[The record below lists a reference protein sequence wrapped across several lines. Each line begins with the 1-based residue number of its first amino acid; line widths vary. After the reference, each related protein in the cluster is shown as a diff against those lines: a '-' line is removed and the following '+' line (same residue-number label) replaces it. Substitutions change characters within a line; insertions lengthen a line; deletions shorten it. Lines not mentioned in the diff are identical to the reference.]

1 MESQK
6 HTPVY
11 LTANYHTHTARCG
24 HAVGADEEYVKAAIA
39 AGMQVL
45 GFSDHIPW
53 PDQVPPRDTLHMR
66 MNRAAEYAASVCA
79 LREKYRD
86 QIAIYL
92 GFEAEYLP
100 EFYEAQM
107 KMCEELDV
115 DYLIMGQHF
124 LPESLIYAG
133 SRTGSRR
140 VLERYVDTV
149 LEGLSTGAYSCLCHP
164 DLVDFAGDGAFY
176 RKQMRRLC
184 EGVKKMGIPLEIN
197 LLGLTTDEAVAQL
210 DKYLDDA
217 YLSHLKSVRV
227 VHGKGTGALRNAV
240 HQYLRRQKKI
250 VDEFHL
256 AEFGEGD
263 AGVTIVTFK

>member
-11 LTANYHTHTARCG
+11 LTANYHTHTVRCG

-45 GFSDHIPW
+45 GFSDHSPW

-140 VLERYVDTV
+140 VLEQYVDTV

-197 LLGLTTDEAVAQL
+197 LLGLGEGRHYPNERFWTIAGETGNRAIIGVDAHDPASIGKHRIFEA
-210 DKYLDDA
+210 
-217 YLSHLKSVRV
+217 
-227 VHGKGTGALRNAV
+227 ALA
-240 HQYLRRQKKI
+240 
-250 VDEFHL
+250 L
-256 AEFGEGD
+256 AERCGLEVEERMEFS
-263 AGVTIVTFK
+263 ATAPWRQRL

>member
-1 MESQK
+1 
-6 HTPVY
+6 
-11 LTANYHTHTARCG
+11 
-24 HAVGADEEYVKAAIA
+24 
-39 AGMQVL
+39 MQVL

-140 VLERYVDTV
+140 VLEQYVDTV

-197 LLGLTTDEAVAQL
+197 LLGL
-210 DKYLDDA
+210 
-217 YLSHLKSVRV
+217 
-227 VHGKGTGALRNAV
+227 
-240 HQYLRRQKKI
+240 
-250 VDEFHL
+250 
-256 AEFGEGD
+256 GEGRHYPNERFWTIAGETGNRAIIGVD
-263 AGVTIVTFK
+263 AHDPASIGKHRIFEAALHWQSGADWKWRSGWNFPRQRPGGQRL

>member
-100 EFYEAQM
+100 DFYEAQM

-140 VLERYVDTV
+140 VLEQYVDTV
-149 LEGLSTGAYSCLCHP
+149 CLLYTS
-164 DLVDFAGDGAFY
+164 DAA
-176 RKQMRRLC
+176 
-184 EGVKKMGIPLEIN
+184 
-197 LLGLTTDEAVAQL
+197 DEL
-210 DKYLDDA
+210 
-217 YLSHLKSVRV
+217 
-227 VHGKGTGALRNAV
+227 
-240 HQYLRRQKKI
+240 
-250 VDEFHL
+250 
-256 AEFGEGD
+256 
-263 AGVTIVTFK
+263 

>member
-1 MESQK
+1 
-6 HTPVY
+6 
-11 LTANYHTHTARCG
+11 
-24 HAVGADEEYVKAAIA
+24 
-39 AGMQVL
+39 MQVL

-140 VLERYVDTV
+140 VLEQYVDTV
-149 LEGLSTGAYSCLCHP
+149 LEGFPPAPTPVSAIRISLTLPGMEPFTESRC
-164 DLVDFAGDGAFY
+164 AGS
-176 RKQMRRLC
+176 
-184 EGVKKMGIPLEIN
+184 VKG
-197 LLGLTTDEAVAQL
+197 
-210 DKYLDDA
+210 
-217 YLSHLKSVRV
+217 
-227 VHGKGTGALRNAV
+227 
-240 HQYLRRQKKI
+240 
-250 VDEFHL
+250 
-256 AEFGEGD
+256 
-263 AGVTIVTFK
+263 

>member
-197 LLGLTTDEAVAQL
+197 LLGLGEGRHYPNERFWTIAGETENRAIIGVDAHDPASIGKHRIFEA
-210 DKYLDDA
+210 
-217 YLSHLKSVRV
+217 
-227 VHGKGTGALRNAV
+227 ALA
-240 HQYLRRQKKI
+240 
-250 VDEFHL
+250 L
-256 AEFGEGD
+256 AERCGLEVEERMEFS
-263 AGVTIVTFK
+263 ATAPWRQRL

>member
-1 MESQK
+1 MKYVILDLIEVVVQGDGFCIRGSRMSEKNYETSELKELKDVLQTFTEFVWEME
-6 HTPVY
+6 
-11 LTANYHTHTARCG
+11 
-24 HAVGADEEYVKAAIA
+24 
-39 AGMQVL
+39 
-45 GFSDHIPW
+45 
-53 PDQVPPRDTLHMR
+53 
-66 MNRAAEYAASVCA
+66 
-79 LREKYRD
+79 
-86 QIAIYL
+86 
-92 GFEAEYLP
+92 EYLP

-140 VLERYVDTV
+140 VLEQYVDTV

-197 LLGLTTDEAVAQL
+197 LLGLGEGRHYPNERFWTIAGETGNRAIIGVDAHDPASIGKHRIFEA
-210 DKYLDDA
+210 
-217 YLSHLKSVRV
+217 
-227 VHGKGTGALRNAV
+227 ALA
-240 HQYLRRQKKI
+240 
-250 VDEFHL
+250 L
-256 AEFGEGD
+256 AERCGLEVEERMEFS
-263 AGVTIVTFK
+263 ATAPWRQRL